1 MYQLAK
7 GVTTHSHVRRKKLK
21 RKEGGTVII
30 SKRRYFTRF
39 CFSLSI
45 SHSFDVDCPPHLAVT
60 QTSRNEAIERG
71 AVRGSNANS
80 RRRPQRVNKLQ
91 FSFSLSFLFVSF
103 FFLWFGRVKIN
114 CRQHQKW
121 TEGER
126 GTRVHLHTPLLFLL
140 SFVLLLLRLLLLML
154 LLFGTYWLSSQL
166 RQVKMFHL
174 TSLSLSLSLSELIP
188 H

>member
-103 FFLWFGRVKIN
+103 FFSLVRSGENKLPTTPKMNRRW
-114 CRQHQKW
+114 
-121 TEGER
+121 EGDT
-126 GTRVHLHTPLLFLL
+126 GPFAYATSISALFCAAAA
-140 SFVLLLLRLLLLML
+140 SVVVVDVAVVRNVL
-154 LLFGTYWLSSQL
+154 
-166 RQVKMFHL
+166 
-174 TSLSLSLSLSELIP
+174 II
-188 H
+188 